1 MPRALCH
8 GTPSRHHVLPHLGH
22 APAAIGN
29 PVLGERGGVREMGRE
44 CWAGPELSLESLE
57 SPTGTRRR
65 LFLQGLRRLS
75 TLAAV
80 LVLQDA
86 SRSEARPFE
95 ARAADLSFVG
105 SEVPPALAAIF
116 SAYVADIRSA
126 LGPSFN
132 ARLAIYGVTPRLP
145 SGIPGDPARD
155 YSSNRR
161 NCGEF
166 RKPGGFPPVEPYAIC
181 DDVTCTSEDKT
192 TCCRHYAYCVPYDN
206 FPANELDAVSTV
218 MVSSRIVN
226 LPETTIRGILA
237 HELGHA
243 VDFHVFG
250 KRYRLRNKPVEVSS
264 GELESRLLEINATVG
279 DVEFRADDLAN
290 LLVLEGAGQRLCY
303 DRGTRLQRLR
313 PLGGSCDGDDD
324 DEHYGHPV
332 LRRPIL

>member
-1 MPRALCH
+1 M
-8 GTPSRHHVLPHLGH
+8 
-22 APAAIGN
+22 
-29 PVLGERGGVREMGRE
+29 
-44 CWAGPELSLESLE
+44 
-57 SPTGTRRR
+57 
-65 LFLQGLRRLS
+65 S
-75 TLAAV
+75 TLAAM
-80 LVLQDA
+80 LALQNT
-86 SRSEARPFE
+86 RPCEARP
-95 ARAADLSFVG
+95 ADLSFVG

-116 SAYVADIRSA
+116 SAYVTEIREA

-132 ARLAIYGVTPRLP
+132 ARLAIYGVTARLP

-166 RKPGGFPPVEPYAIC
+166 RKSGGFPPVEPYAIC
-181 DDVTCTSEDKT
+181 DDAACTSEEKT

-206 FPANELDAVSTV
+206 CPSNELDAVSTV
-218 MVSSRIVN
+218 VVSSRIVN
-226 LPETTIRGILA
+226 LPETTIRGIIA

-243 VDFHVFG
+243 VDFHAFG

-264 GELESRLLEINATVG
+264 DELESRLSEINATVA

-290 LLVLEGAGQRLCY
+290 LLVLNGVGQRLCY

-313 PLGGSCDGDDD
+313 PLPDCWDENDS
-324 DEHYGHPV
+324 EHYSHPV